1 MTRPECSKAGDRIR
15 SPNPLKKSIDRI
27 LLVRMGL
34 AASAIGLLFGA
45 VAFFSERGRLESEV
59 ADFARVQVER
69 FSFQSRTV
77 LDAPRLDGDVLQ
89 SALTAFS
96 RASGG
101 ATLSDGSFVTA
112 KIYDPAG
119 DLLAESV
126 DTEYRHIT
134 AVEEILESIP
144 HDRPADQLER
154 VVSARISGA
163 PHIGVVLPLKNSDG
177 TAVAHIEGVFAV
189 SEAGVA
195 AIRVRVVRSV
205 TIVFLLVLLTTA
217 VIYPVISSL
226 VGRLARTTT
235 SLLDSNLETLQ
246 VLGSA
251 IAKRDSDTDA
261 HNYRVTV
268 YAVRLAEEVGVD
280 REEIRSLIKGS
291 LLHDVGKIGI
301 RDAIL
306 LKPGRLTDDEFEVM
320 KTHVNHGLDITARS
334 SWLEDARGV
343 VGFHHE
349 RFDGAGYPRGL
360 RGQEIPPS
368 ARIFAIVDVFDALT
382 SSRPYKEAF
391 SFEETIVILDQGSG
405 SHFDP
410 SFLDAFRRIARDLYD
425 EFAGLENDAPRRELH
440 TITERYFAKN
450 ARELFA

>member
-1 MTRPECSKAGDRIR
+1 
-15 SPNPLKKSIDRI
+15 
-27 LLVRMGL
+27 
-34 AASAIGLLFGA
+34 
-45 VAFFSERGRLESEV
+45 
-59 ADFARVQVER
+59 
-69 FSFQSRTV
+69 
-77 LDAPRLDGDVLQ
+77 
-89 SALTAFS
+89 
-96 RASGG
+96 
-101 ATLSDGSFVTA
+101 
-112 KIYDPAG
+112 
-119 DLLAESV
+119 
-126 DTEYRHIT
+126 
-134 AVEEILESIP
+134 
-144 HDRPADQLER
+144 
-154 VVSARISGA
+154 
-163 PHIGVVLPLKNSDG
+163 
-177 TAVAHIEGVFAV
+177 
-189 SEAGVA
+189 
-195 AIRVRVVRSV
+195 VVRSV
-205 TIVFLLVLLTTA
+205 VIVFLLVLLTTA

-226 VGRLARTTT
+226 IGRLARTTT

-268 YAVRLAEEVGVD
+268 YSVRLAEETGVD

-306 LKPGRLTDDEFEVM
+306 LKPGRLSDDEFEVM

-334 SWLEDARGV
+334 SWLEDARSV

-360 RGQEIPPS
+360 RGEEIPPS

-382 SSRPYKEAF
+382 SKRPYKEPF
-391 SFEETIVILDQGSG
+391 SFEETIVILDQGRG

-410 SFLDAFRRIARDLYD
+410 HFLDCFRRIARDLYD

-440 TITERYFAKN
+440 SITERYFAKN
-450 ARELFA
+450 ARELFG